1 MEFGIAGIVKAAFKF
16 DLRTVSPAKV
26 YAIPKAYIL
35 LYEHGTPII
44 IFLDYIV
51 IYGLLY

>member
-1 MEFGIAGIVKAAFKF
+1 MEFGLAGIVKVAFKF
-16 DLRTVSPAKV
+16 DYRTVSPAKV

-35 LYEHGTPII
+35 LYEHGTLI

-51 IYGLLY
+51 IYGLLH